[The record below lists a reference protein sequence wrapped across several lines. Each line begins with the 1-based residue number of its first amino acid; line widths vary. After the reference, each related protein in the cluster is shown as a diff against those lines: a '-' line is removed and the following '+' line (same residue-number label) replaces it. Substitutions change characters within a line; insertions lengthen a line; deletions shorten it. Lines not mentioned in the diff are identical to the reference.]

1 MIHDDNTVLDR
12 FTWGIIR
19 RKARQ
24 MVGHA
29 GIKKQDRDDVVQELM
44 LRLLQ
49 SLRLFDAAQA
59 DRKSFV
65 TAVVERNA
73 AKILRD
79 RRAKKRDGGRIDWLD
94 VLLEAL
100 DEEPTDL
107 AIDDR
112 AAGQADLAIDVADL
126 LARLPAELRDL
137 AERLKTQT
145 LSQVARE
152 MGVPRSTLQRRVA
165 RLRRHF
171 EEAGLR
177 NYR

>member
-1 MIHDDNTVLDR
+1 VIHDDKIVLDR
-12 FTWGIIR
+12 FCWGIIR

-29 GIKKQDRDDVVQELM
+29 GIKEQDHEDLVQELM
-44 LRLLQ
+44 LRLLR

-79 RRAKKRDGGRIDWLD
+79 RRAKKRDGGRIESLD
-94 VLLEAL
+94 VLLETL
-100 DEEPTDL
+100 DEEPPDL
-107 AIDDR
+107 AVDDH
-112 AAGQADLAIDVADL
+112 AAEQADLAIDMADL

-137 AERLKTQT
+137 AERLQRQT
-145 LSQVARE
+145 LSQAARE
-152 MGVPRSTLQRRVA
+152 IGVARSTLQRRVA

-171 EEAGLR
+171 EDAGLR
-177 NYR
+177 NYC

>member
-1 MIHDDNTVLDR
+1 VLHDDKIVLDR
-12 FTWGIIR
+12 FCWGIIR

-24 MVGHA
+24 MIGRA
-29 GIKKQDRDDVVQELM
+29 GIKEQDRDDLVQELM
-44 LRLLQ
+44 LRLLR

-79 RRAKKRDGGRIDWLD
+79 RRAKKRDGGRVESLD
-94 VLLEAL
+94 ALLENL

-107 AIDDR
+107 AVDDH
-112 AAGQADLAIDVADL
+112 AAEQADLAIDVADL
-126 LARLPAELRDL
+126 LTRLPARLRDL
-137 AERLKTQT
+137 AERLRRQT
-145 LSQVARE
+145 LSQAARE
-152 MGVPRSTLQRRVA
+152 MGVARSTLQRRVV

-171 EEAGLR
+171 EDAGLR

>member
-1 MIHDDNTVLDR
+1 VIHDDNTVLDR

-126 LARLPAELRDL
+126 LDPAAPRRAAAAALRGSRAAELSLTL
-137 AERLKTQT
+137 ASVL
-145 LSQVARE
+145 
-152 MGVPRSTLQRRVA
+152 PRTGKLF
-165 RLRRHF
+165 L
-171 EEAGLR
+171 
-177 NYR
+177 

>member
-1 MIHDDNTVLDR
+1 VIHDDKIVLDR
-12 FTWGIIR
+12 FCWGIIR

-24 MVGHA
+24 MVGRA
-29 GIKKQDRDDVVQELM
+29 GIKEQDHEDLVQELM
-44 LRLLQ
+44 LRLLR

-79 RRAKKRDGGRIDWLD
+79 RRAKKRNGGRVESLD
-94 VLLEAL
+94 VLLENL
-100 DEEPTDL
+100 DEEPPDL
-107 AIDDR
+107 AVDDH
-112 AAGQADLAIDVADL
+112 AAEQADLAIDVADL

-145 LSQVARE
+145 LSQVARD
-152 MGVPRSTLQRRVA
+152 MGIPRSTLQRRVS

>member
-1 MIHDDNTVLDR
+1 
-12 FTWGIIR
+12 
-19 RKARQ
+19 

-29 GIKKQDRDDVVQELM
+29 GIKKQDRDDLVQELM

-126 LARLPAELRDL
+126 LARLPAGLRDL

>member
-1 MIHDDNTVLDR
+1 VIHDDKIVLDR
-12 FTWGIIR
+12 FCWGIIR

-24 MVGHA
+24 MVGRA
-29 GIKKQDRDDVVQELM
+29 GIKEQDHEDLVQELM
-44 LRLLQ
+44 LRLLR

-79 RRAKKRDGGRIDWLD
+79 RRAKKRNGGRVESLD
-94 VLLEAL
+94 VLLENL
-100 DEEPTDL
+100 DEEPPDL
-107 AIDDR
+107 AVDDH
-112 AAGQADLAIDVADL
+112 AAEQADLAIDVADL

-145 LSQVARE
+145 LSQVARD
-152 MGVPRSTLQRRVA
+152 MGIPRSTLQRRVA

-171 EEAGLR
+171 EDAGLR
-177 NYR
+177 NYC